1 MAKVFLLIGFVVA
14 VVSLVYKFGFADP
27 KNESENRIRPEDSNA
42 PLLKKDNDKMI
53 IIRNL
58 SLNYLKR
65 AIEQFCNIYNK
76 QKVIVKLKLDV
87 LENQYL
93 ITFPYEIDFEHF
105 CYFIN
110 YLKYA
115 NDLCL
120 KPDYKP
126 DIIAWCSTKKG
137 DSWMTDQLLNK
148 RVMLY
153 IPESDKDYDNVY
165 LTTEY
170 NLGFKMGFA
179 IGESHIKLDRP
190 VVDYKNPPTDIFKIS
205 SDQSMDFD

>member
-1 MAKVFLLIGFVVA
+1 MTKGFLVIGFVIAIVG
-14 VVSLVYKFGFADP
+14 LVYKFGFVDP
-27 KNESENRIRPEDSNA
+27 KAERENQNKTKDIKGSINQ
-42 PLLKKDNDKMI
+42 KDNDKI
-53 IIRNL
+53 IIVKKL
-58 SLNYLKR
+58 ALDYLKK

-76 QKVIVKLKLDV
+76 QRIIAKPRLTVF
-87 LENQYL
+87 ENQYL
-93 ITFPYEIDFEHF
+93 ITFPYDIDFENF

-115 NDLCL
+115 NELCL

-126 DIIAWCSTKKG
+126 EIIAWCSTKKG
-137 DSWMTDQLLNK
+137 DSWMTDQILNK
-148 RVMLY
+148 RVMLF

-170 NLGFKMGFA
+170 NLGYKMGFA

-205 SDQSMDFD
+205 GAQTIDFD

>member
-27 KNESENRIRPEDSNA
+27 KTESENRIRPVDSSS
-42 PLLKKDNDKMI
+42 PVQKIDNDKMI
-53 IIRNL
+53 IVRNIAI
-58 SLNYLKR
+58 NYLKT

-76 QKVIVKLKLDV
+76 QKVLAKPRLGV

-93 ITFPYEIDFEHF
+93 ITFPYDIDFEHF

-110 YLKYA
+110 YVKYA
-115 NDLCL
+115 NELSL

-126 DIIAWCSTKKG
+126 EIIAWCSTKKG

-170 NLGFKMGFA
+170 NLGYKMVFA
-179 IGESHIKLDRP
+179 QGESQIKLDRP
-190 VVDYKNPPTDIFKIS
+190 LVDYKNPPTDLLKIS
-205 SDQSMDFD
+205 GAQTIDFD